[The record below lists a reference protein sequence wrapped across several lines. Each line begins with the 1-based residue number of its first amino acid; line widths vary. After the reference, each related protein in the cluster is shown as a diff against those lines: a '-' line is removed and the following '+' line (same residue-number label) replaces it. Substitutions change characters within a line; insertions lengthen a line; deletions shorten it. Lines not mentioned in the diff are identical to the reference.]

1 MVRRF
6 LSKRRVAL
14 LAIAVALLFL
24 YLYRPP
30 ITGGV
35 SVQSVEAGLRTL
47 GYEHCGTYTL
57 GPRDGVVTFSKVFE
71 GEVRC
76 FIIVKRPGEDYMFK
90 EPRATLVIEPPL
102 GKTVYRY
109 SVGARF
115 FYLLQRLAIDES
127 IKPFS
132 HWGAGVLNRTM
143 EPPPPNDAKAANDD
157 LYIAFSYKPEK
168 DGFPVK
174 ITLTVR
180 ADVIEGRAPP
190 PPSLLET
197 GIRSLARV
205 LDMVL
210 SGELADRAMQLPP
223 DQRKL
228 AAQLGIKDIKVFMS
242 YLGYELCGE
251 FTAKDTDEIQK
262 VELEVEIDLNE
273 GKACYIL
280 IHPPPGKKAFLI
292 ISSYHEAKLV
302 GDEEQRREYL
312 MRSSSMETEGR
323 YFLGTFFRLRSGYE
337 ALGLGRGSMPDDV
350 ERPYA
355 SRIGLGKVS
364 GEGPEFG
371 SNASILIYFAYKGDP
386 EVIKTFNEQLQLRL
400 ETYTI
405 VEFRIIPAN
414 YVVLVD

>member
-35 SVQSVEAGLRTL
+35 SVQSVEVGLRTL

-57 GPRDGVVTFSKVFE
+57 GPRDVVTFSKVFE

-76 FIIVKRPGEDYMFK
+76 FIIVKRPGEVYMFK
-90 EPRATLVIEPPL
+90 EPRATLVIEPPS

-157 LYIAFSYKPEK
+157 LYIVFSYKPEK
-168 DGFPVK
+168 DGFPVR

-205 LDMVL
+205 LDMIL

-262 VELEVEIDLNE
+262 VEHEIEIDLNE

-280 IHPPPGKKAFLI
+280 IHPPPGKKAFLLLD
-292 ISSYHEAKLV
+292 HEHDVELLIE
-302 GDEEQRREYL
+302 DQDQFREYSTKL
-312 MRSSSMETEGR
+312 RAMGLKE
-323 YFLGTFFRLRSGYE
+323 LIGTPYTLRSAFE
-337 ALGLGRGSMPDDV
+337 ALGLGRAGSEEDVKKPYSERFGIGGSRGSPD
-350 ERPYA
+350 
-355 SRIGLGKVS
+355 
-364 GEGPEFG
+364 EFG
-371 SNASILIYFAYKGDP
+371 SNTPLLIYFAYKGDP
-386 EVIKTFNEQLQLRL
+386 ENFGEPLRFKL
-400 ETYTI
+400 KAYTV
-405 VEFRIIPAN
+405 VEFRIIPARF
-414 YVVLVD
+414 VVLVD

>member
-57 GPRDGVVTFSKVFE
+57 GPRDVVTFSKVFE

-76 FIIVKRPGEDYMFK
+76 FIIVKRPGEGYMFK
-90 EPRATLVIEPPL
+90 EPRATLVIEPPS

-168 DGFPVK
+168 DGYPVK

-180 ADVIEGRAPP
+180 AFVIEGSAPP

-205 LDMVL
+205 LDMIL
-210 SGELADRAMQLPP
+210 SGELADRAMQISP

-280 IHPPPGKKAFLI
+280 IHPPPGKKAFLLL
-292 ISSYHEAKLV
+292 SHEHREEWIGDQDQFRRYRMKL
-302 GDEEQRREYL
+302 GGMGLRL
-312 MRSSSMETEGR
+312 
-323 YFLGTFFRLRSGYE
+323 FNGTPFELRSAFE
-337 ALGLGRGSMPDDV
+337 ALGLGRLSSEYDV
-350 ERPYA
+350 KKA
-355 SRIGLGKVS
+355 FSIGFDGWMS
-364 GEGPEFG
+364 GGEGPSEWG
-371 SNASILIYFAYKGDP
+371 SNSPILMYFSYKGDP
-386 EVIKTFNEQLQLRL
+386 ETFGEPLRFKLKTH
-400 ETYTI
+400 TV
-405 VEFRIIPAN
+405 VEFRIIPAR